1 MSKRVEKSP
10 LFFNDI
16 SDNISRK
23 FLTSILRSFDKNSER
38 LHPSGALPLGISGV
52 LSELLLLSG
61 AVFPSEFSETSPSAS
76 VTLVPPI
83 SVTFP
88 VTVVNSSVETVV
100 VSAAS
105 LAETC
110 AVPQAARDN
119 AVAVEQKI
127 QSDFFI
133 SFLLSKVCCFSVV
146 KRIVAPHPKAC
157 LKTGKNL
164 QILISSAFP
173 PIL

>member
-1 MSKRVEKSP
+1 MAAVLLESTVSVS
-10 LFFNDI
+10 LFSVKEIREDI
-16 SDNISRK
+16 SGGVCMPFSS
-23 FLTSILRSFDKNSER
+23 LPVAS
-38 LHPSGALPLGISGV
+38 SGALPLGISG
-52 LSELLLLSG
+52 
-61 AVFPSEFSETSPSAS
+61 AVFSSEFSETSPSAS
-76 VTLVPPI
+76 VMLVPSI

-105 LAETC
+105 PAETC
-110 AVPQAARDN
+110 AVPHAARDN
-119 AVAVEQKI
+119 AVAVEHKI

-146 KRIVAPHPKAC
+146 KCIVAPHPKAY
-157 LKTGKNL
+157 LKTGKTGKNL
-164 QILISSAFP
+164 QILISPVFL